1 MHNEKLNVQV
11 KIFVS
16 RTKVIRTGFKPVFL
30 CAKNTFIEKRQKRKI
45 KDNNFEMEYING
57 LSNNTKFKTNN

>member
-45 KDNNFEMEYING
+45 KIITLNG
-57 LSNNTKFKTNN
+57 VYKWFKQQYKI